1 MVLIILGLVSS
12 GVMAADQRA
21 SGQKGTLVFAD
32 AGWDSIRIHNA
43 IAATIIEKGYGYKTE
58 VLTGSSPIV
67 IQGLRQGD
75 IDICME
81 AWTDNILELYQG
93 GIAEGEIIELS
104 VNFDDNAQGLYVPTY
119 VIKGDPERGIP
130 PLAPDLKSIKDLPR
144 YWQVF
149 QDPDNPAQGRIYGS
163 PPGWAADQILRTKME
178 TYNLHEWYDYFN
190 PGSDTALNTSL
201 VSAYEKGEP
210 WVGYYWDPTWI
221 TGKYDLTLLADE
233 PYTIDK
239 WEAGY
244 ACEFPG
250 VKVTVA
256 VNARMPEK
264 APEVMAFL
272 KNYRTSTK
280 ITSQLLAFMQDH
292 AGDIEATTQ
301 WFFAEY
307 EDLWTSWVT
316 PEVAAAVKGERP
328 AGPVRFQRD
337 FTRFPAGIRLNLGIY
352 VEKMIAWVTANFQGL
367 FAWLKAGVFGIV
379 SLIRRIF
386 TFIPWFILIILLFL
400 LGWKLDQWKT
410 GLLYASMIFV
420 VGGLGLWDEMIL
432 TLSIVLTGVLIS
444 VVIGIPIGIIMAYN
458 NKVEAFVKPLLDGAQ
473 TMPSFVYLIPAMI
486 FFGLGTVPAVFA
498 TIIYSVPPC
507 IRLTNLG
514 IRGVPRA
521 MKEAAY
527 AFGSS
532 RWQVLTKVELPQ
544 AIPTIMAG
552 INQTT
557 MAAMSMVVISSMIG
571 AKGLGENVLIA
582 INRTDIAMGFDA
594 GISIVFLAIIIDRIT
609 QRISNS
615 PQRTKSGEEVRS

>member
-201 VSAYEKGEP
+201 VSAYEKGKP

-233 PYTIDK
+233 PYSKAK

-256 VNARMPEK
+256 VNARLQEK
-264 APEVMAFL
+264 APDVMAFL

-292 AGDIEATTQ
+292 EGDIETTTQ

-307 EDLWTSWVT
+307 EDLWTSWVS

-328 AGPVRFQRD
+328 AGPTRFQRD
-337 FTRFPAGIRLNLGIY
+337 LTRFPAGIRLNLGIY
-352 VEKMIAWVTANFQGL
+352 VEKLIAWVTANFQAL
-367 FAWLKAGVFGIV
+367 FAWLKAGVLGIV
-379 SLIRRIF
+379 SLMRRIF